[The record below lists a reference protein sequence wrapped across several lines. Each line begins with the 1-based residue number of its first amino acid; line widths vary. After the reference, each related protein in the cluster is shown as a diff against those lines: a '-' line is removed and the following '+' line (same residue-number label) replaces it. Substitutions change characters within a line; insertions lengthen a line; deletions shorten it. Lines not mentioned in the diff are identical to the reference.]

1 MFNTSFK
8 TDDAKQPFHLKVV
21 ENLNHKDE
29 KLLYA
34 IAKLSTMRDKF
45 KQHAATY
52 FECWKIL
59 SKIFPEM

>member
-34 IAKLSTMRDKF
+34 IAKLIHDKG
-45 KQHAATY
+45 QIQATCSHL
-52 FECWKIL
+52 FWMLKNTL
-59 SKIFPEM
+59 